1 MSKKIILESSEGE
14 SFEVDEAVAL
24 ECQTIKN
31 MIEDDCTDGGIPLA
45 NVNSATLTKVIDYCK
60 KHVEAAA
67 AAGANAGD
75 KDIYG
80 ANEDIELK
88 TWDEDFVKVDQPLL
102 FDLMLAANF
111 LNIPGLLDLTTKTV
125 ADMMRGKTVLQIREI
140 FHIKKDYT
148 DAEEAEVRKENAWA
162 FE

>member
-1 MSKKIILESSEGE
+1 MSKKIILESSEGK

-67 AAGANAGD
+67 AAEANAGD

-80 ANEDIELK
+80 ANKDIELK
-88 TWDEDFVKVDQPLL
+88 TWDEEFVKVDQPLL

-111 LNIPGLLDLTTKTV
+111 LIIPGLLDLTCKT
-125 ADMMRGKTVLQIREI
+125 MMRGKTVLQIREI

>member
-1 MSKKIILESSEGE
+1 MSKKIILESSEGK

-24 ECQTIKN
+24 EFQTIKN

-45 NVNSATLTKVIDYCK
+45 NVNSATLAKVIEYYK
-60 KHVEAAA
+60 YT
-67 AAGANAGD
+67 
-75 KDIYG
+75 YG

-88 TWDEDFVKVDQPLL
+88 TWDADFVKVDQPLL

-111 LNIPGLLDLTTKTV
+111 LIIPGLLDLTCKTV

-140 FHIKKDYT
+140 FHIKNDYT
-148 DAEEAEVRKENAWA
+148 DAEEAKVRKENAWA

>member
-1 MSKKIILESSEGE
+1 MSKKIIFESSEGE

-31 MIEDDCTDGGIPLA
+31 MIEDDCTGGGIPLA
-45 NVNSATLTKVIDYCK
+45 NVNSATLSKVIDYCK

-67 AAGANAGD
+67 AAEANAGD

-80 ANEDIELK
+80 ANKDIELK
-88 TWDEDFVKVDQPLL
+88 TWDEEFVKVDQPLL

-111 LNIPGLLDLTTKTV
+111 LIIPGLLDLTCKT
-125 ADMMRGKTVLQIREI
+125 MMRGKTVLQIREI

>member
-1 MSKKIILESSEGE
+1 MSKKIILESSEGK

-24 ECQTIKN
+24 ECQTVKN

-45 NVNSATLTKVIDYCK
+45 NVNSATLAKVIEYCK

-67 AAGANAGD
+67 EANAGD
-75 KDIYG
+75 KDTYG

-88 TWDEDFVKVDQPLL
+88 TWDADFVKVDQPLL
-102 FDLMLAANF
+102 VDLILAANF
-111 LNIPGLLDLTTKTV
+111 LIIPGLLDLTCKTV

-140 FHIKKDYT
+140 FHIKNDYT
-148 DAEEAEVRKENAWA
+148 NEEEAEVRKENAWA

>member
-1 MSKKIILESSEGE
+1 MSKKIIFESSEGE

-45 NVNSATLTKVIDYCK
+45 NVNSATLSKVIDYCK

-67 AAGANAGD
+67 AAEANAGD

-80 ANEDIELK
+80 ANKDIELK
-88 TWDEDFVKVDQPLL
+88 TWDEEFVKVDQPLL

-111 LNIPGLLDLTTKTV
+111 LIIPGLLDLTCKT
-125 ADMMRGKTVLQIREI
+125 MMRGKTVLQIREI